1 MKPPEQVVVLDL
13 HGFSAL
19 FDERR
24 SPFRKCGRK
33 ATANPSAQYIGSF

>member
-1 MKPPEQVVVLDL
+1 MESPEQVVVLDL
-13 HGFSAL
+13 HGFSGL

-33 ATANPSAQYIGSF
+33 ATANPSAPYIGCF